1 MAKLKEGDARALE
14 AFLEALGQ
22 FTAID
27 PNMPVQQIRAFV
39 FVALHEHENLGTMD
53 LAQRSGINN
62 TVLSRYL
69 SDLGDTTNRYG
80 DSGAGLVYQEMDV
93 KDKRTRKA
101 YLTEK
106 GQTKKHELVR
116 AMHH

>member
-14 AFLEALGQ
+14 AFLNALGQ
-22 FTAID
+22 FTSID

-39 FVALHEHENLGTMD
+39 LVALHEHEHLGTMD
-53 LAQRSGINN
+53 LASRSGINN

-69 SDLGDTTNRYG
+69 SDLGNTTNRY
-80 DSGAGLVYQEMDV
+80 DKEGAGLIYQEMDV

-101 YLTEK
+101 YLTEA
-106 GQTKKHELVR
+106 GTTKKHDLVR
-116 AMHH
+116 ALHH